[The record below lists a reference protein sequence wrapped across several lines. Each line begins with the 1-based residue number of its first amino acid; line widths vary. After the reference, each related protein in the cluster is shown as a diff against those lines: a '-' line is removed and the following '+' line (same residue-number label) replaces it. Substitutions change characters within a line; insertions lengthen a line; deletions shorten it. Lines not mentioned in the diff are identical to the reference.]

1 MTAPRRGAAQERS
14 PGRSPGFVFVLN
26 PAPEGRK
33 TWRTSFA
40 PSGLSVSLQAYPG
53 LAPGA
58 TFLSRSAAG
67 NIVNSYRSVQSP
79 VGGPRSASAIARSL
93 KNAKRKRDSA
103 QPQKIDRPY
112 SENYL

>member
-33 TWRTSFA
+33 TRRTSFA

-67 NIVNSYRSVQSP
+67 NIVNRYRNVQSP
-79 VGGPRSASAIARSL
+79 GRSA
-93 KNAKRKRDSA
+93 KRVIGPWSFATAEEAPLPFFVLRDSF
-103 QPQKIDRPY
+103 
-112 SENYL
+112 